1 MFHWYIYFLKKV
13 CVGFAGWFLNALLL
27 LKIIVS
33 MKRYYV
39 SVLGDIER
47 CINFVRVFFKVVK
60 NLKVYAEMI
69 CPVFSK
75 THY

>member
-13 CVGFAGWFLNALLL
+13 CVGFVGWFLNALLL

-39 SVLGDIER
+39 SVLGDIEKF
-47 CINFVRVFFKVVK
+47 INFVRVFLKVVK
-60 NLKVYAEMI
+60 NLKVYAGMI